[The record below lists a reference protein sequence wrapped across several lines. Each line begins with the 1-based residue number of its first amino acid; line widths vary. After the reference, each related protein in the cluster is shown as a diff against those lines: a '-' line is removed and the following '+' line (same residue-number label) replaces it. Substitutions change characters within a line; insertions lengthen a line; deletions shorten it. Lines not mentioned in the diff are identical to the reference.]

1 MKKVPL
7 ILNIVLL
14 LAVAALYVL
23 HFTGKEKK
31 GEAMEE
37 MPGDFSPAFTSSRIA
52 YVNFDTILLNYNM
65 FIDLRDELAA
75 KQRDSEAELTAEGQ
89 QFEREAAD
97 FQDKVQK
104 GLITRSR
111 AQEMQQQLMAE
122 QERITQLR
130 DDLSLELMEEEQ
142 VMNRQVLYAIMEFLE
157 EYNARYNYQYIL
169 SNTLGGALLYANDT
183 LDITTSV
190 LKGLNDKYNKESEK

>member
-14 LAVAALYVL
+14 LAVAALFVL
-23 HFTGKEKK
+23 HFTGKGKK
-31 GEAMEE
+31 SEVTEGVTGAVTH
-37 MPGDFSPAFTSSRIA
+37 AFASSGIA
-52 YVNFDTILLNYNM
+52 FVDFDTILLNYDR
-65 FIDLRDELAA
+65 FTDLRDELAS
-75 KQRDSEAELTAEGQ
+75 KQRTSEAELTAEGQ
-89 QFEREAAD
+89 KFEKEAAD

-104 GLITRSR
+104 GLVTRSR
-111 AQEMQQQLMAE
+111 AQEMQQQLIAE

-157 EYNARYNYQYIL
+157 EYNKKYNYQYIL

-183 LDITTSV
+183 LDITADV
-190 LKGLNDKYNKESEK
+190 LKGLNEKYHEETKK